1 LRIAACRSRV
11 ADRRPFRRSV
21 LCELVATLEGKVVTF
36 MDQFIERMVRLLAAM
51 RGAGEPAEL
60 METRR
65 QMLQLLAE
73 NGVGSRGAE
82 ELVRAIGPVDR
93 ILLDR
98 WCAVELDRMV
108 HLLGLCSRHPRLRD
122 GGVITSPV
130 VAFVPRLRLAITWS
144 GSLYELLRPLPPE
157 HWPDAAVDLLEAF
170 SPPPEPSD
178 IVH

>member
-1 LRIAACRSRV
+1 LRIAARRLRV

-21 LCELVATLEGKVVTF
+21 LCELFATLEGKVVTF

-51 RGAGEPAEL
+51 RGAGDPAEL
-60 METRR
+60 METRW

-82 ELVRAIGPVDR
+82 ELVRAIGPVER

-122 GGVITSPV
+122 GVITSPV

-144 GSLYELLRPLPPE
+144 GSLYELLRPLPPDE
-157 HWPDAAVDLLEAF
+157 WPDAAVDLFEAF
-170 SPPPEPSD
+170 SPSPGPGD

>member
-1 LRIAACRSRV
+1 LRIAARRSRV

-21 LCELVATLEGKVVTF
+21 LCKLVATLEGKVVTF
-36 MDQFIERMVRLLAAM
+36 MDQFIEWMVRLMAAM

-60 METRR
+60 MESQR

-73 NGVGSRGAE
+73 NGVGSREAE
-82 ELVRAIGPVDR
+82 ELVGAIGLVER

-98 WCAVELDRMV
+98 WCAVELDRTV

-144 GSLYELLRPLPPE
+144 GSLYELLRPLPPNE
-157 HWPDAAVDLLEAF
+157 WPDAAVDLFDAF
-170 SPPPEPSD
+170 GPSSGPSD